1 MSVIVAP
8 LTVPKAVVTP
18 SKRSPLGAFFGNYW
32 TRRVI
37 KAVVTI
43 YFVATLTFFL
53 VRLMPGNPVEA
64 FILNLV
70 QTQGI
75 PFQQAQQ
82 LAASLFSFNVNEPLW
97 QQYLTYVGNLVHG
110 DLGMSIASTGTPVS
124 RMILQFLP
132 WTLFSV
138 GVALFIS
145 FILGIALGMLMA
157 YNRNSLVD
165 NALSVIG
172 AFFASVPNYLVA
184 ILIVVFLGIRLH
196 LVPFTARRGSL
207 SPGIQPGFN
216 LRFIGDAFFHATL
229 PIAVYVLTTVG
240 SWMLRMKSSTTD
252 TLGEDYVTVA
262 RARGL
267 RSRRIVGAYVG
278 RNAMLPLVSV
288 LAISLGYVIGGSI
301 LIENIFVYQG
311 IGWILGTS
319 IDGRDYTVMQ
329 GIFLI
334 ITIAVVVSNLLADI
348 VYGFLDPR
356 VRISEGK

>member
-1 MSVIVAP
+1 
-8 LTVPKAVVTP
+8 
-18 SKRSPLGAFFGNYW
+18 
-32 TRRVI
+32 
-37 KAVVTI
+37 
-43 YFVATLTFFL
+43 
-53 VRLMPGNPVEA
+53 
-64 FILNLV
+64 
-70 QTQGI
+70 
-75 PFQQAQQ
+75 
-82 LAASLFSFNVNEPLW
+82 
-97 QQYLTYVGNLVHG
+97 
-110 DLGMSIASTGTPVS
+110 
-124 RMILQFLP
+124 
-132 WTLFSV
+132 
-138 GVALFIS
+138 
-145 FILGIALGMLMA
+145 
-157 YNRNSLVD
+157 
-165 NALSVIG
+165 
-172 AFFASVPNYLVA
+172 
-184 ILIVVFLGIRLH
+184 
-196 LVPFTARRGSL
+196 
-207 SPGIQPGFN
+207 
-216 LRFIGDAFFHATL
+216 
-229 PIAVYVLTTVG
+229 
-240 SWMLRMKSSTTD
+240 MKSSTTD

>member
-172 AFFASVPNYLVA
+172 AFSPPSP
-184 ILIVVFLGIRLH
+184 IIS
-196 LVPFTARRGSL
+196 SL
-207 SPGIQPGFN
+207 SSSSSFSVSDSIWCLLPPCVVHCRPASN
-216 LRFIGDAFFHATL
+216 PASTCALSAT
-229 PIAVYVLTTVG
+229 P
-240 SWMLRMKSSTTD
+240 SST
-252 TLGEDYVTVA
+252 
-262 RARGL
+262 
-267 RSRRIVGAYVG
+267 RR
-278 RNAMLPLVSV
+278 
-288 LAISLGYVIGGSI
+288 
-301 LIENIFVYQG
+301 YQ
-311 IGWILGTS
+311 
-319 IDGRDYTVMQ
+319 
-329 GIFLI
+329 
-334 ITIAVVVSNLLADI
+334 LLSM
-348 VYGFLDPR
+348 F
-356 VRISEGK
+356 